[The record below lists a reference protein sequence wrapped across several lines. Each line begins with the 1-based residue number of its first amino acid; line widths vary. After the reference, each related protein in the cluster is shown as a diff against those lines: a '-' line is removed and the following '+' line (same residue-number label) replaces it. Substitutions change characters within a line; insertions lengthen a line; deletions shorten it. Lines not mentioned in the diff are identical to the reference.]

1 MKKKT
6 NRLMIN
12 LAEIEKY
19 KHNVA
24 MVNQEAEWNQHE
36 PNSGM
41 ARMFFVMLLI
51 HIVVIGGIIVYDWLN
66 GEDAPAPSMVS
77 STSASTA
84 PSALPPPAVNA
95 SDLAAQI
102 PIEDCATYEWKSG
115 DSIASV
121 AKKLGVTEEVLIR
134 MNMLDKGTQLENN
147 SIIRYPK
154 QPVVKAVALGV
165 AGANGELPV
174 AASTAP
180 AASIA
185 AAESPMAL
193 TVPGEQT
200 FSFSPTIENELA
212 PTPGS
217 GSAAMVKPSVQETP
231 PAAVTQ
237 AALGEPA
244 AKAEVSKIVAE
255 APPEPAP
262 APVSEVKKEA
272 QPKIEESPPSAMPE
286 PRVTPKPVAQKE
298 AEVPKAI
305 PVSRNSLPSVSEKAP
320 AVKKKQPDAV
330 AKSRSYTV
338 KPGETL
344 YSIAMRNGTSVKALQ
359 AANKIAKPESLR
371 DGMKL
376 VIPAR

>member
-41 ARMFFVMLLI
+41 ARMFLVMLLI

-66 GEDAPAPSMVS
+66 GEDAPAPAMVS

-165 AGANGELPV
+165 AGVNGELPV
-174 AASTAP
+174 AAPAAP
-180 AASIA
+180 ATSIA
-185 AAESPMAL
+185 AAEAPMAL
-193 TVPGEQT
+193 IVPGEQT
-200 FSFSPTIENELA
+200 FSFNPTIENELA

-217 GSAAMVKPSVQETP
+217 GSAAMVRPSVQETP

-237 AALGEPA
+237 EALGEPA
-244 AKAEVSKIVAE
+244 VKAEVPKTVAE
-255 APPEPAP
+255 APPAP
-262 APVSEVKKEA
+262 APTPEVKKESL
-272 QPKIEESPPSAMPE
+272 PKVEEVPPPARPE
-286 PRVTPKPVAQKE
+286 PKVTPKPVAQQE

-305 PVSRNSLPSVSEKAP
+305 PVSRNSIPSTIEKAP
-320 AVKKKQPDAV
+320 AVKKKQPESV
-330 AKSRSYTV
+330 AKTRSYTV

-344 YSIAMRNGTSVKALQ
+344 YSIAIRNGTSVKALQ

>member
-51 HIVVIGGIIVYDWLN
+51 HIVVIGGIIVYDWIN
-66 GEDAPAPSMVS
+66 GEEVPAPAVVS
-77 STSASTA
+77 GTSASTA
-84 PSALPPPAVNA
+84 SSALPPPAVNA
-95 SDLAAQI
+95 SDIAAQI

-165 AGANGELPV
+165 AGVNGELPV
-174 AASTAP
+174 AAP
-180 AASIA
+180 ASPATSIA
-185 AAESPMAL
+185 AAEAPMAL

-217 GSAAMVKPSVQETP
+217 GTSAMVTPSVQEAP
-231 PAAVTQ
+231 PPAVTQ
-237 AALGEPA
+237 EAAGEPA
-244 AKAEVSKIVAE
+244 VKTE
-255 APPEPAP
+255 APRSVVEAPPAP
-262 APVSEVKKEA
+262 APEVKKQDA
-272 QPKIEESPPSAMPE
+272 PKVEETPPPARPE
-286 PRVTPKPVAQKE
+286 PKVTPKPVAQKE
-298 AEVPKAI
+298 PEVPKAI
-305 PVSRNSLPSVSEKAP
+305 PVPRNSVPDMSEKAP
-320 AVKKKQPDAV
+320 ALRKKQPEA
-330 AKSRSYTV
+330 APKSRTHTV
-338 KPGETL
+338 RPGETL
-344 YSIAMRNGTSVKALQ
+344 YSIAMRNGTTVKALQ
-359 AANKIAKPESLR
+359 AANRIARPESLR

-376 VIPAR
+376 VIPGK

>member
-41 ARMFFVMLLI
+41 ARMFLVMLLI

-66 GEDAPAPSMVS
+66 GEDAPAPAMVS

-165 AGANGELPV
+165 AGVNGELPV
-174 AASTAP
+174 AAPAAP
-180 AASIA
+180 ATSIA
-185 AAESPMAL
+185 AAEAPMAL

-200 FSFSPTIENELA
+200 FSFNPTIENQLA
-212 PTPGS
+212 PTPGA
-217 GSAAMVKPSVQETP
+217 GNAAMVTASVQEAP
-231 PAAVTQ
+231 PAVVNQEASGDPAV
-237 AALGEPA
+237 
-244 AKAEVSKIVAE
+244 KAEAQKSVVEAPSAAAPEVKKQELPKVEE
-255 APPEPAP
+255 APPPAKPEP
-262 APVSEVKKEA
+262 KEA
-272 QPKIEESPPSAMPE
+272 
-286 PRVTPKPVAQKE
+286 PKPVAQKE

-305 PVSRNSLPSVSEKAP
+305 PVSRNNLPSIKEKAP
-320 AVKKKQPDAV
+320 ASRKKQPEVV
-330 AKSRSYTV
+330 AKTRSYTV

-344 YSIAMRNGTSVKALQ
+344 YSIAIRNGTTVKALQ
-359 AANKIAKPESLR
+359 AANKIARPESLR

-376 VIPAR
+376 MIPAK

>member
-41 ARMFFVMLLI
+41 ARMFLVMLLI

-66 GEDAPAPSMVS
+66 GEDAPASAMVS

-165 AGANGELPV
+165 AGVNGELPV
-174 AASTAP
+174 AAPAAP
-180 AASIA
+180 ATSIA
-185 AAESPMAL
+185 AAEAPMAL

-212 PTPGS
+212 PTPG
-217 GSAAMVKPSVQETP
+217 GDSAAMVRPSVQEAP

-237 AALGEPA
+237 EASGQPA
-244 AKAEVSKIVAE
+244 VKAEVSKTVAE
-255 APPEPAP
+255 APPAPAP
-262 APVSEVKKEA
+262 APEVKSESLPKVEEA
-272 QPKIEESPPSAMPE
+272 PPPAKPE
-286 PRVTPKPVAQKE
+286 PKVTAKPVAQKE
-298 AEVPKAI
+298 VEVPKAI

-320 AVKKKQPDAV
+320 AVKKKQPEAV

-344 YSIAMRNGTSVKALQ
+344 YSIAIRNGTTVKALQ
-359 AANKIAKPESLR
+359 AANKITKPESLR

>member
-41 ARMFFVMLLI
+41 ARMFLVMLLI

-66 GEDAPAPSMVS
+66 GEDAPAPAMVS

-121 AKKLGVTEEVLIR
+121 AKKLGVTEDVLIR

-165 AGANGELPV
+165 AGVNGELPV
-174 AASTAP
+174 AAPAAP
-180 AASIA
+180 ATSIA
-185 AAESPMAL
+185 AAEAPMAL

-200 FSFSPTIENELA
+200 FSFNPTIENQLA
-212 PTPGS
+212 PTPGA
-217 GSAAMVKPSVQETP
+217 GNAAMVTASVQEAP
-231 PAAVTQ
+231 PAVVNQEASGDPAV
-237 AALGEPA
+237 
-244 AKAEVSKIVAE
+244 KAEAQKSVVEAPSAAAPEVKKQELPKVEE
-255 APPEPAP
+255 APPPAKPEP
-262 APVSEVKKEA
+262 KEA
-272 QPKIEESPPSAMPE
+272 
-286 PRVTPKPVAQKE
+286 PKPVAQKE

-305 PVSRNSLPSVSEKAP
+305 PVSRNNLPSIKEKAP
-320 AVKKKQPDAV
+320 ASRKKQPEVV
-330 AKSRSYTV
+330 AKTRSYTV

-344 YSIAMRNGTSVKALQ
+344 YSIAIRNGTTVKALQ
-359 AANKIAKPESLR
+359 AANKIARPESLR

-376 VIPAR
+376 MIPAK

>member
-41 ARMFFVMLLI
+41 ARMFLVMLLI

-66 GEDAPAPSMVS
+66 GEDAPAPAMVS
-77 STSASTA
+77 STSASTT

-165 AGANGELPV
+165 AGVNGELPV
-174 AASTAP
+174 AVPAAP
-180 AASIA
+180 ATSIA
-185 AAESPMAL
+185 AAEAPMAL

-200 FSFSPTIENELA
+200 FSFNPTIENELA

-217 GSAAMVKPSVQETP
+217 GSAAMVRPSIQETP

-237 AALGEPA
+237 EATGEPEV
-244 AKAEVSKIVAE
+244 KAEVSKTVAE
-255 APPEPAP
+255 APPAP
-262 APVSEVKKEA
+262 ALAPEMKKESL
-272 QPKIEESPPSAMPE
+272 PKVEEAPPPAKPE
-286 PRVTPKPVAQKE
+286 PKVTPKPVAQKE
-298 AEVPKAI
+298 ADVPKAI
-305 PVSRNSLPSVSEKAP
+305 PVSRNSIPSISEKAP

-344 YSIAMRNGTSVKALQ
+344 YSIAIRNGTTVKALQ
-359 AANKIAKPESLR
+359 AANKITKPESLR

>member
-66 GEDAPAPSMVS
+66 GEDAPAPAMVS
-77 STSASTA
+77 STSASTT

-165 AGANGELPV
+165 AGVNGELPV

-217 GSAAMVKPSVQETP
+217 GSAAMVRPSVQETP

-237 AALGEPA
+237 EALGEPA
-244 AKAEVSKIVAE
+244 VKADASKTVAE
-255 APPEPAP
+255 APPAP
-262 APVSEVKKEA
+262 APVPEVKKEA
-272 QPKIEESPPSAMPE
+272 LPKVEDSPPPAMTE

-305 PVSRNSLPSVSEKAP
+305 PVSRNSLPPVSEKAP
-320 AVKKKQPDAV
+320 AARKKQPEAV
-330 AKSRSYTV
+330 AKTRSYTV

-344 YSIAMRNGTSVKALQ
+344 YSIAMRNGTTVKALQ
-359 AANKIAKPESLR
+359 AANKIARPESLR

-376 VIPAR
+376 VIPAK

>member
-66 GEDAPAPSMVS
+66 GEDAPAPAMVS

-165 AGANGELPV
+165 AGVNGGLPV
-174 AASTAP
+174 AAPAAP
-180 AASIA
+180 ATSIA
-185 AAESPMAL
+185 AAEAPMAL

-200 FSFSPTIENELA
+200 FSFNPTIENELA

-217 GSAAMVKPSVQETP
+217 DSAAMVRPSVQETP

-237 AALGEPA
+237 EASGEPA
-244 AKAEVSKIVAE
+244 VKAEVSKTVAE
-255 APPEPAP
+255 ASPAP
-262 APVSEVKKEA
+262 ALAPEVKKESL
-272 QPKIEESPPSAMPE
+272 PKVDEAPPPAKPE
-286 PRVTPKPVAQKE
+286 PKVTPKPVVQKE

-305 PVSRNSLPSVSEKAP
+305 PVSRNSLPSISEKAP
-320 AVKKKQPDAV
+320 AVKKKQPEAV

-344 YSIAMRNGTSVKALQ
+344 YSIAIRNGTTVKALQ

-376 VIPAR
+376 VIPVK